1 MAWLKLK
8 FRSPRAL
15 AESLGEALEEN
26 GAISVSLE
34 DAANEPLLE
43 LAWEAEP
50 VWSEMYV
57 SALLPSDTRLD
68 SLIADLRQRGVLTDP
83 VSVESES
90 LPDRDWERVWM
101 DRWQPLQVGRRLWIV
116 PSWLQ
121 PPDPTA
127 VNVVLDPG
135 LAFGTGTHPT
145 TAMCLN
151 WLSEQ
156 ELAGRTVIDIGCGS
170 GILAVA
176 ALKLGAAHAV
186 GTDID
191 ARALD
196 VARENA
202 RRNAVDDR
210 LETFLPDTFAATV
223 QADFVVANIL
233 AGALAELAPM
243 IVAHVRPGGWL
254 ALSGILVHQAG
265 EVRRAYR
272 PDFELQMRTTEE
284 WALLAGRRNPG

>member
-1 MAWLKLK
+1 MPWIKLK

-15 AESLGEALEEN
+15 AEALGEALEEN

-34 DAANEPLLE
+34 DAADEPLLE

-50 VWSEMYV
+50 VWSEMFV
-57 SALLPSDTRLD
+57 SALLPAN
-68 SLIADLRQRGVLTDP
+68 ADVDALVDVLKQRGVLSDP
-83 VSVESES
+83 VVMETEI
-90 LPDRDWERVWM
+90 LPDQDWERVWM
-101 DRWQPLQVGRRLWIV
+101 DRWQPMQVGRRLWIV
-116 PSWLQ
+116 PSWHA
-121 PPDPTA
+121 PPDPAA

-156 ELAGRTVIDIGCGS
+156 ELAGKTVIDIGCGS

-176 ALKLGAAHAV
+176 ALKLGAARAY

-202 RRNAVDDR
+202 RRNDVAER
-210 LETFLPDTFAATV
+210 LETFLPDAFAPDV
-223 QADFVVANIL
+223 QGDFVVANIL

-243 IVAHVRPGGWL
+243 IIAHVRPGGML
-254 ALSGILVHQAG
+254 ALSGIMVHQVD

-272 PDFELQMRTTEE
+272 PAFEFKIRTTEE